1 MIPREIQGKIR
12 MVLWEKG
19 LRMVDVA
26 RELGVKQVNVSR
38 TLNGYQRPYGKVR
51 DYFCKLLNM
60 TPDELVGKSPDQAA

>member
-12 MVLWEKG
+12 MMLWEKG

-26 RELGVKQVNVSR
+26 RELGVKQVSVSR
-38 TLNGYQRPYGKVR
+38 IVNGNEKPYGKVR
-51 DYFCKLLNM
+51 DYLCRLLNM